1 MKNVLTTL
9 GKKILIHETAAASA
23 IDAAIQKKLFG
34 SGATALEISN
44 KELDADTEI
53 VKTLEK
59 SGLLIKGV
67 SEAIELL
74 LLG

>member
-9 GKKILIHETAAASA
+9 GKKILIYETAAASA
-23 IDAAIQKKLFG
+23 TDAAIQKKLFG

-44 KELDADTEI
+44 KELDADMEI

-74 LLG
+74 LLV

>member
-9 GKKILIHETAAASA
+9 GKNILIHETAAASA
-23 IDAAIQKKLFG
+23 TDAAIQKKLFG

-44 KELDADTEI
+44 KELDADMEI